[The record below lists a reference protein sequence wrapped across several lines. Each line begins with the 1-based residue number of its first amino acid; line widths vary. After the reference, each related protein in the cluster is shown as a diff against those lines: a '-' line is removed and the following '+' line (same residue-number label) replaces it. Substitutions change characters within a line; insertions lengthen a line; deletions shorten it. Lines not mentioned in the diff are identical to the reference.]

1 METEISQLLD
11 WIVAKTELVWQ
22 VVLDA
27 SFYIQIGEVLVAIII
42 AYLFAQV
49 TVKRL
54 AIFRAEPTS
63 GSLVEIR
70 AIVYRARE
78 LVFPAMAALALG
90 IATQISEGMVGENWL
105 IRAAQSIAFVLLIY
119 RLATHFIN
127 NMAVNRIL
135 TGVGLPIALL
145 HAIGWL
151 DQAIIYMDSVD
162 IEIGNIHLTLYTVVR
177 TVIFGIILFWLG
189 RISNNAGQR
198 VIRSSRS
205 LDTSTQ
211 EIAAKLFQIGV
222 FVLIF
227 IVLLQVM
234 GIDVTTLVV
243 FGGAV
248 GVGLGFGLQQ
258 IAANF
263 ISGIIILIDRTIT
276 IGDYIELEDG
286 RAGKLRELNMRS
298 ATLET
303 FDGKDIMVPNER
315 FITSAFVNWTHNN
328 KKQRYS
334 LYFSVAYNTDLEKL
348 FDLVK
353 PLVASH
359 PQVLSGD
366 NLPISERPDA
376 EIDHFGDSGIVILV
390 EFWMEGI
397 DDGDNRVGG
406 DLQMMIWT
414 TLKANGISMPFPQRE
429 VRILNPTEPDAN
441 LPGGPAGK

>member
-1 METEISQLLD
+1 LD
-11 WIVAKTELVWQ
+11 TNKILNWLQAKGELVWST
-22 VVLDA
+22 LLEG
-27 SFYIQIGEVLVAIII
+27 SFYYQIGEVGIALIV
-42 AYLFAQV
+42 AYLFSQL
-49 TVKRL
+49 TISRL
-54 AIFRAEPTS
+54 GIFKSEPTT
-63 GSLVEIR
+63 GSMIEIR
-70 AIVYRARE
+70 AIIYRARE
-78 LVFPAMAALALG
+78 LVFPVMAAMALG

-105 IRAAQSIAFVLLIY
+105 IRASQSVAFVLLIY

-145 HAIGWL
+145 NAIGWL
-151 DQAIIYMDSVD
+151 DQAILYMDSVD

-177 TVIFGIILFWLG
+177 TVIFGVILFWLG

-198 VIRSSRS
+198 VIRSSKT

-334 LYFSVAYNTDLEKL
+334 LYFSVAYDTDLEKL

-366 NLPISERPDA
+366 DLPISERPDA

-429 VRILNPTEPDAN
+429 VRILNPSEPGAKE
-441 LPGGPAGK
+441 LTGSAGK

>member
-1 METEISQLLD
+1 MNINEVLTWLQ
-11 WIVAKTELVWQ
+11 AKGELIWQ
-22 VVLDA
+22 TVLDG
-27 SFYIQIGEVLVAIII
+27 SFYYQIGEVAIALIV

-49 TVKRL
+49 TVSRL
-54 AIFRAEPTS
+54 GIFRTEPTE
-63 GSLVEIR
+63 GSMIEVRSI
-70 AIVYRARE
+70 IYRARQ
-78 LVFPAMAALALG
+78 LVLPAMAAMALG
-90 IATQISEGMVGENWL
+90 ITTQISEGMVGENWL
-105 IRAAQSIAFVLLIY
+105 VRAAQSVAFVLLIY

-162 IEIGNIHLTLYTVVR
+162 IEIGNIHLTLYTVIR
-177 TVIFGIILFWLG
+177 TVVFGIILFWLG

-198 VIRSSRS
+198 VIRSSQT

-211 EIAAKLFQIGV
+211 EIVSKLFQIGV

-227 IVLLQVM
+227 IILLQVM

-263 ISGIIILIDRTIT
+263 ISGIIILIDRTIV

-315 FITSAFVNWTHNN
+315 FITSAFTNWTHNN

-334 LYFSVAYNTDLEKL
+334 LYFSVAYGTDLEKL

-366 NLPISERPDA
+366 DLPISERPDA
-376 EIDHFGDSGIVILV
+376 EIDNFGDSGIVILV

-414 TLKANGISMPFPQRE
+414 TLKANDINMPFPQRE
-429 VRILNPTEPDAN
+429 VRIINSSDEPVQF
-441 LPGGPAGK
+441 PGAPAGK

>member
-1 METEISQLLD
+1 MNIDEILAWLQ
-11 WIVAKTELVWQ
+11 AKGELVWQ
-22 VVLDA
+22 TVLEG
-27 SFYIQIGEVLVAIII
+27 SFYYQIGEVAVALIV
-42 AYLFAQV
+42 AYLFAQL
-49 TVKRL
+49 TVSRIP
-54 AIFRAEPTS
+54 IFRSEPTT
-63 GSLVEIR
+63 GSMVEIR
-70 AIVYRARE
+70 AIIYRARQ

-90 IATQISEGMVGENWL
+90 ITTEISVGMFGADWL
-105 IRAAQSIAFVLLIY
+105 VRAAQSVAFVLLIY

-145 HAIGWL
+145 HAVGWL

-162 IEIGNIHLTLYTVVR
+162 IEIGNIHLTLYTVIR

-198 VIRSSRS
+198 VIRSSQT

-222 FVLIF
+222 FILIF

-286 RAGKLRELNMRS
+286 RAGRLRELNMRS

-334 LYFSVAYNTDLEKL
+334 LYFSVAYGTDLERL

-353 PLVASH
+353 PVVASH
-359 PQVLSGD
+359 PQVLSSD
-366 NLPISERPDA
+366 DLPISERPDA
-376 EIDHFGDSGIVILV
+376 EIDSFGDSGINILV

-406 DLQMMIWT
+406 DILMMIWT

-429 VRILNPTEPDAN
+429 VRILNETN
-441 LPGGPAGK
+441 AGVK

>member
-1 METEISQLLD
+1 MENGATELD
-11 WIVAKTELVWQ
+11 MNEVLSWLQAKGELVWQ
-22 VVLDA
+22 TVLEG
-27 SFYIQIGEVLVAIII
+27 SFYYQIAEVLIALTV
-42 AYLFAQV
+42 AYLLARL
-49 TVKRL
+49 TVSRL
-54 AIFRAEPTS
+54 GVFKSEPKK
-63 GSLVEIR
+63 GNLFEIR

-78 LVFPAMAALALG
+78 LVFPAMAALSLG
-90 IATQISEGMVGENWL
+90 LTTEISVGMFGEDWL
-105 IRAAQSIAFVLLIY
+105 VRAAQSVAFVLLIY

-127 NMAVNRIL
+127 NLAVNRIL

-145 HAIGWL
+145 HAIGLL
-151 DQAIIYMDSVD
+151 DEAIVHMESVSF
-162 IEIGNIHLTLYTVVR
+162 EIGNIHLTLYTVVR
-177 TVIFGIILFWLG
+177 TIVFGIVLFWLG

-198 VIRSSRS
+198 VIRSSQT

-211 EIAAKLFQIGV
+211 EIVAKLFQIGV

-227 IVLLQVM
+227 VILLQVM

-263 ISGIIILIDRTIT
+263 ISGIIILIDRTIV

-286 RAGKLRELNMRS
+286 RAGRLRELNMRS
-298 ATLET
+298 GTLET

-315 FITSAFVNWTHNN
+315 FITSAFTNWTHNN

-334 LYFSVAYNTDLEKL
+334 LTFSVAYNTDLEAM
-348 FDLVK
+348 FEVIK
-353 PLVASH
+353 PVIASH
-359 PQVLSGD
+359 PMVLSGD
-366 NLPISERPDA
+366 DLPLSERPDA
-376 EIDHFGDSGIVILV
+376 EIESFGDSGINILV

-406 DLQMMIWT
+406 DLLMMIWT

-429 VRILNPTEPDAN
+429 VRILNET
-441 LPGGPAGK
+441 PAGGIAK

>member
-1 METEISQLLD
+1 MDTNKILNWLQ
-11 WIVAKTELVWQ
+11 AKGELVWST
-22 VVLDA
+22 LLEG
-27 SFYIQIGEVLVAIII
+27 SFYYQIGEVGIALIV
-42 AYLFAQV
+42 AYLFSQL
-49 TVKRL
+49 TISRL
-54 AIFRAEPTS
+54 GIFKSEPTT
-63 GSLVEIR
+63 GSMIEIR
-70 AIVYRARE
+70 AIIYRARE
-78 LVFPAMAALALG
+78 LVFPVMAAMALG

-105 IRAAQSIAFVLLIY
+105 IRASQSVAFVLLIY

-145 HAIGWL
+145 NAIGWL
-151 DQAIIYMDSVD
+151 DQAILYMDSVD

-177 TVIFGIILFWLG
+177 TVIFGVILFWLG

-198 VIRSSRS
+198 VIRSSKT

-334 LYFSVAYNTDLEKL
+334 LYFSVAYDTDLEKL

-366 NLPISERPDA
+366 DLPISERPDA

-429 VRILNPTEPDAN
+429 VRILNPSEPGAKE
-441 LPGGPAGK
+441 LTGSAGK